1 MGSHI
6 NKIFPDSG
14 SEIYIPPTIYNLEI
28 DMAERRITP
37 IDIVVIILL
46 IVNIAVSAVAINTAS
61 KAASMAVKAM
71 KEISTLSEEVSSGFS
86 DVMEGMETLSEQ
98 MGEITG
104 TVAEL
109 TKAPTPGEKF
119 TLKEIKIG
127 LVEPLTGGYAVFGT
141 EAKQAAELIIE
152 DINNKG
158 GIVNL
163 KGAKLKLVVEDSK
176 STVDGAKLAAERLV
190 HVEKVP
196 IIVGAYISR
205 HTGGM
210 LDITEPAKVIVV
222 SDALVDYLTEQGD
235 YIFRVCPKNSAHA
248 VTNVN
253 FVYEML
259 RRAGIDPGTV
269 RIAVLNEDSI
279 FGKLGALAA
288 MERAATLGM
297 NVVDH
302 IEYPW
307 DIADMTPIVSKL
319 MEEDI
324 DVVIIHPYFGDALLF
339 AKAVHDLGWK
349 PMFIAGQGACGFA
362 DPESIE
368 SGGETVEYITQTYSY
383 SWARN
388 TAYNNWFVSE
398 FEKRYGKKPTE
409 AGGIVSYSLWTI
421 KEVLELYGE
430 MFPEDETL
438 DPDHLRAAFMAVEI
452 TSGPAADL
460 YPTGHI
466 EFDEVGDNAYGGA
479 VVYQVIEGE
488 AYLVWPM
495 AGAQREAVFP
505 RPDWTPPS

>member
-1 MGSHI
+1 MKMSLKGS
-6 NKIFPDSG
+6 G
-14 SEIYIPPTIYNLEI
+14 RRGVTTIEYAI
-28 DMAERRITP
+28 
-37 IDIVVIILL
+37 IILL
-46 IVNIAVSAVAINTAS
+46 VVNIIVSAVAIASVS
-61 KAASMAVKAM
+61 KAMSAISKVS
-71 KEISTLSEEVSSGFS
+71 EEVSTLSEEVSKGLDDIKS
-86 DVMEGMETLSEQ
+86 GMEALSKQ
-98 MGEITG
+98 VGEVTG
-104 TVAEL
+104 VVVEL
-109 TKAPTPGEKF
+109 TKTPTPGENFKL
-119 TLKEIKIG
+119 TEIKIG

-158 GIVNL
+158 GIANL

-176 STVDGAKLAAERLV
+176 STVDGAKLAAQRLV
-190 HVEKVP
+190 SVEHVP

-222 SDALVDYLTEQGD
+222 ADALVDYLTEQGD

-259 RRAGIDPGTV
+259 RRAGIDPSSV
-269 RIAVLNEDSI
+269 KIAVINEDSI

-324 DVVIIHPYFGDALLF
+324 DIVIAHPYFGDALLF
-339 AKAVHDLGWK
+339 AKTVHDLGWK

-383 SWARN
+383 SWAKN

-409 AGGIVSYSLWTI
+409 AGGIVAYSLWTI
-421 KEVLELYGE
+421 KEALELYGE

-438 DPDHLRAAFMAVEI
+438 DPDHLREAFMAVEI
-452 TSGPAADL
+452 TSGPAAEL

-466 EFDEVGDNAYGGA
+466 EFDEVGDNAYAGA